1 MRNPATLFRFY
12 RRRFGL
18 AAPSVVLLISSG
30 LLLAGCVSGQ
40 SDNATA
46 PTAGPQPGG
55 AANITVLSQLGDNPA
70 LQPVLNRL
78 NTAYMKAHPKTKVTI
93 QYLTLDE
100 LTKTVPSTLASGSGP
115 DVIDYDA
122 NESTIGGLAKANLL
136 VPLDTYATSYG
147 WDSKLTPSTVARLT
161 YDGHLYGVGRSSEG
175 VGVFYNADLFH
186 RFAIAPPT
194 TYAALMSAAQQL
206 KARGITPFA
215 FGDKDQWPSSHLI
228 GAAIH
233 SIVPVST
240 IRSVET
246 LAADGKWTDPAIVS
260 AIAAA
265 VGWVKDGYVT
275 PNFNGVS
282 FAQAEGQFY
291 TGKAGMF
298 IEGTG
303 VVPDIEANMPHTDV
317 RFLPFPMRDPSA
329 KQQMEGGL
337 GGAWAITRSSKAP
350 AVAAD
355 WINFVHFSP
364 EAQQAW
370 LAAGVLPT
378 TKSSGNTSGL
388 SVLVKDS
395 LNVTQAAQAD
405 GGVGYWT
412 GYASSSLVTDAWN
425 SGAQLVLTG
434 QQSPEAF
441 AGNLQSALD
450 QARASSR

>member
-1 MRNPATLFRFY
+1 MRNTATLLNQ
-12 RRRFGL
+12 RRRGL
-18 AAPSVVLLISSG
+18 QPAAAISALLLIA
-30 LLLAGCVSGQ
+30 LALTGCVSGQ
-40 SDNATA
+40 SSGSSASA
-46 PTAGPQPGG
+46 SGPQPGG
-55 AANITVLSQLGDNPA
+55 AAHLTVLSQLGDNPA

-78 NTAYMKAHPKTKVTI
+78 NAAYMKAHPKTTVTI

-122 NESTIGGLAKANLL
+122 NESTIGSLAKAHLV
-136 VPLDTYATSYG
+136 VPLDSYAQSYG
-147 WDSKLTPSTVARLT
+147 WDSKLTPSTVSRLT

-175 VGVFYNADLFH
+175 VGLFYNADLFH
-186 RFAIAPPT
+186 RLGIAPPT
-194 TYAALMSAAQQL
+194 TYAALITAAQQL
-206 KARGITPFA
+206 KAHGVIPFA
-215 FGDKDQWPSSHLI
+215 FGDKDQWPSSHLV

-233 SIVPVST
+233 SIVPLST
-240 IRSVET
+240 VRNVET
-246 LAADGKWTDPAIVS
+246 LAGTGTWTDPAIVS
-260 AIAAA
+260 AIATA
-265 VGWVKDGYVT
+265 VSWVKDGYVT

-303 VVPDIEANMPHTDV
+303 VVPDLEANMPHTDV
-317 RFLPFPMRDPSA
+317 RFLPFPMKDPSA

-337 GGAWAITRSSKAP
+337 GGAWAITSTSKAP

-378 TKSSGNTSGL
+378 TSMSSTPSGL
-388 SVLVKDS
+388 SLLVKDS
-395 LNVTQAAQAD
+395 LKVTQTAQAD
-405 GGVGYWT
+405 SGVGYWT
-412 GYASSSLVTDAWN
+412 GYASSPLVTDAWN
-425 SGAQLVLTG
+425 SGAQLVLSG
-434 QQSPEAF
+434 QQSPASF
-441 AGNLQSALD
+441 AKSLQDALD
-450 QARASSR
+450 QARSGSK